1 MDAAI
6 EQALRKGQVID
17 ITTIGRRSGL
27 PRRLEIVFH
36 NIDGRIYISGMP
48 RADRARAWL
57 RNLESDPHLTIHLKG
72 DVRADLP
79 AVARIVTDPAERR
92 AVFDWITTHAWRQDA
107 EQMVAHSPLI
117 EVTLED
123 AAA

>member
-6 EQALRKGQVID
+6 EQALSKGQVID
-17 ITTIGRRSGL
+17 ITTTGRRSGL

-36 NIDGRIYISGMP
+36 NIDGRIFISGMP
-48 RADRARAWL
+48 RPDRARAWL
-57 RNLESDPHLTIHLKG
+57 RNLERDPHLTIHLKRG
-72 DVRADLP
+72 VRADLP
-79 AVARIVTDPAERR
+79 ATARIVTDPAERG
-92 AVFDWITTHAWRQDA
+92 AVFDWITSNAWQLDP